1 MKILLQTKIKLDKTS
16 IPNEVPWQG
25 LLVVAL
31 DPFYRFE
38 DIDRTDN
45 IFVQYVT
52 VMDNED
58 LENNP
63 FCSVKELGKNIK

>member
-1 MKILLQTKIKLDKTS
+1 M
-16 IPNEVPWQG
+16 
-25 LLVVAL
+25 AL

-52 VMDNED
+52 VMDKD
-58 LENNP
+58 KAYNP
-63 FCSVKELGKNIK
+63 FCSVKELGKT

>member
-1 MKILLQTKIKLDKTS
+1 M
-16 IPNEVPWQG
+16 
-25 LLVVAL
+25 AL

-63 FCSVKELGKNIK
+63 FCSVKELGKKHKLRKSI

>member
-1 MKILLQTKIKLDKTS
+1 METS
-16 IPNEVPWQG
+16 WQG

-31 DPFYRFE
+31 DPFDRFE

-52 VMDNED
+52 VMDNGD

-63 FCSVKELGKNIK
+63 FCSVKELGKTSDKFSNIT

>member
-1 MKILLQTKIKLDKTS
+1 M
-16 IPNEVPWQG
+16 
-25 LLVVAL
+25 AL

-52 VMDNED
+52 VMDNGD
-58 LENNP
+58 LENDP
-63 FCSVKELGKNIK
+63 FCSVKELGKNIYK